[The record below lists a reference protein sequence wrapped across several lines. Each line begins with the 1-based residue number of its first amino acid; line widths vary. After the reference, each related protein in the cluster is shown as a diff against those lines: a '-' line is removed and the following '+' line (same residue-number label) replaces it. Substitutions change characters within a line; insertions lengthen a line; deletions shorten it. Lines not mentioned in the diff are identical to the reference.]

1 MDKCSRPVARNTG
14 AWLGLSQSHETMKCV
29 PGSQGRGGGG
39 TRSIHDGGGGG
50 SDQFFF
56 GGGGVQNLH
65 AQFLGQE
72 ICHVFFLVL
81 KKYAYWF
88 GSYLRAN
95 FSFRVFV
102 VCKCGTPIS

>member
-39 TRSIHDGGGGG
+39 VLEVYMTGGGG

-56 GGGGVQNLH
+56 GGGRGSK
-65 AQFLGQE
+65 FTRS
-72 ICHVFFLVL
+72 VFGSRDLSCIFFGL
-81 KKYAYWF
+81 KKIRVLVWVLSPSQLF
-88 GSYLRAN
+88 VSG
-95 FSFRVFV
+95 FR
-102 VCKCGTPIS
+102 CL